1 MVNIFLRA
9 GLRLEM
15 KSSYAFWFA
24 SVSRNRHVFLDGI
37 GSAAGAATADGKIF
51 FRARMVLREDKV
63 TRERIIMA
71 VVEYVRAAYFV
82 SV

>member
-37 GSAAGAATADGKIF
+37 GSAAGAATADGKR
-51 FRARMVLREDKV
+51 FRARMVLREDEV